1 MNYNELAAA
10 NFAKKKKIHKPWTL
24 ANAPRGAKSA
34 DKPQRYEIKS
44 LFLHKLQSLGF
55 VVQWIEQPSPKG

>member
-24 ANAPRGAKSA
+24 ANAPRGRKARTNRNDTK
-34 DKPQRYEIKS
+34 
-44 LFLHKLQSLGF
+44 
-55 VVQWIEQPSPKG
+55 